1 MTIHQAILS
10 VMARSGTGMRR
21 CDIRDG
27 VIDLGH
33 GWKPDSINSCF
44 ERLKADGL
52 IERVLSPQGEGV
64 WQLTETGRAQ
74 EAPVLPPAEAT
85 EDEYDDDYLE
95 VGAGGN
101 APMPVITA
109 GTAAYEAWVSR
120 DWAKKLERLE
130 GRLVRKIA
138 DVEEKLAGVEAWQEK
153 ATGQLSG
160 VDVAAMKGLAEW
172 RGVIDDQLRS
182 IEGYTEH
189 HQDRRVEDLGE
200 RVGDLGERVQDLR
213 LVQRLA
219 DLEEKLADV
228 EAWQEKAA
236 GQIAALAKLVASWSD
251 WAKAHERQ
259 GGEMIAEIRRR
270 LDWRR
275 WAADALEGVAERLRG
290 EGE

>member
-138 DVEEKLAGVEAWQEK
+138 DVEE
-153 ATGQLSG
+153 
-160 VDVAAMKGLAEW
+160 
-172 RGVIDDQLRS
+172 
-182 IEGYTEH
+182 
-189 HQDRRVEDLGE
+189 DLGE

-251 WAKAHERQ
+251 WAKANERQ